1 MIAALAGRR
10 IDAPDTHPSRFPA
23 AHANRV
29 NAEVLQALI
38 DAKVDRLVASGA
50 CGADLLGLQAAEQLN
65 IPRTIV
71 LPYDPAVFRKTSVVD
86 RGLEWGSIYD
96 HLLTV
101 SDVVDLGL
109 DAQDPNA
116 YLTASRELL
125 KNAEL
130 AIVVWDGL
138 SRGPDDITEAFLNDA
153 RRYGLTTVEISTIG

>member
-1 MIAALAGRR
+1 MIVALAGRR
-10 IDAPDTHPSRFPA
+10 IDAPDTSASRFPPA
-23 AHANRV
+23 QANRV
-29 NAEVLQALI
+29 KAEIRQALV
-38 DAKVDRLVASGA
+38 DSKTDRLVASGA
-50 CGADLLGLQAAEQLN
+50 CGADLLGLQAAEQLK

-71 LPYDPAVFRKTSVVD
+71 LPYAPALFRETSVVD
-86 RGLEWGSIYD
+86 RGKEWGSIYD

-109 DAQDPNA
+109 DAEDPKA

-125 KNAEL
+125 KDAEL

-153 RRYGLTTVEISTIG
+153 RSYGLTTVEISTIG